1 MGKGLRLSFYGVA
14 CSVEEVKAMSSALG
28 FNTYPVFNG
37 WGSGG
42 YRNFLGL
49 NSNSK
54 GKLFLACE
62 SLAAKGLMTIRKG
75 PDFSCSDT
83 VFHVSNLGKAWHEA
97 FRHKHP
103 RADWGEHFRG

>member
-1 MGKGLRLSFYGVA
+1 MSKGLRLSFYGVT

-62 SLAAKGLMTIRKG
+62 SLVAKGLMTIRKG

-103 RADWGEHFRG
+103 RADWGEHSF